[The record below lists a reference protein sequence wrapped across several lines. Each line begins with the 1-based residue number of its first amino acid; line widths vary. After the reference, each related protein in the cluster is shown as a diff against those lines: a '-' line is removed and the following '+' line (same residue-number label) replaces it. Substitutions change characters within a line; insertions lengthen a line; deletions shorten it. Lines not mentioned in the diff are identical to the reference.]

1 VCELGLRLFCVICEI
16 VEYFLRLWCAQ
27 SDWLKRNEI
36 SLANFVKSTAL
47 TPLFGRQ
54 EEHPVSKIE

>member
-1 VCELGLRLFCVICEI
+1 MCELGLRLFCVICEI

-36 SLANFVKSTAL
+36 SLANFVKSSAL

-54 EEHPVSKIE
+54 EEHPASKIE